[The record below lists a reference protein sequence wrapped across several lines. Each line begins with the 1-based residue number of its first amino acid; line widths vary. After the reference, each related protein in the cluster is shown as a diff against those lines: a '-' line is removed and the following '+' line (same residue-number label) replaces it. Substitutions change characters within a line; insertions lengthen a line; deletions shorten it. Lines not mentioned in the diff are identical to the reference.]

1 MKMGDTMVIE
11 DTLALAFAHA
21 QPLDTTNVG
30 EGEHSSSSPTKCSW
44 IFDPFHK
51 GESYSQPWGIG
62 NRKCPAGLLS
72 VECIS
77 QVLEALVDQ
86 RIRWEFATPVRDT
99 VGATGKEGWIEDVAY
114 QPTLSYLRPIPL
126 IFERLPV
133 PTPSD

>member
-1 MKMGDTMVIE
+1 MGDTMVI
-11 DTLALAFAHA
+11 DTLAFAHA
-21 QPLDTTNVG
+21 QPLDTNVG
-30 EGEHSSSSPTKCSW
+30 EGEHSSSSPKTTFSW
-44 IFDPFHK
+44 MFDPFHK
-51 GESYSQPWGIG
+51 RESYSQPWGIG

-77 QVLEALVDQ
+77 QVLESLVDQ

-133 PTPSD
+133 PTASD